1 MVRTTT
7 GNALG
12 KLTVA
17 VIASSCIALNAEAQA
32 RSFRF
37 DISNQS
43 LSQALRSYG
52 QICGEEII
60 FTEEVVAG
68 ARPTSLKGEFTT
80 EEALRKLLEGTG
92 LVAER
97 SPSGALMILRP
108 TSPAATE
115 SAPSSQSSTAMPE
128 SASDI
133 SVNKLS
139 GSIRLAQADAPAAA
153 PASDDAARGPTLR
166 ERETVVLEEIMIRG
180 RRIDGLNNQGLLQ
193 SGENAALYHDVITS
207 EDIERHGISSV
218 EELFRLIPQ
227 TSSAQTSL
235 QEPAGNVRT
244 TGGLTNKAS
253 TIGLRG
259 FSSSQTV
266 VLING
271 RALPRSH
278 IFSEGGADLGRI
290 PIAAIERVE
299 ILPYAGSAIYG
310 AGAIG
315 GAINIVLRKNYSGHD
330 LNTYLSTTTEGG
342 GSEYRVTYVG
352 GSTFNEGRTN
362 LTSTVSFHRR
372 NALRAGDRDHLDEAL
387 RRYGPDS
394 NAVNAQG
401 QSLFEQF
408 IIPAFAG
415 APGTVVVG
423 ALPQEP
429 INDLGIPGAP
439 GVRYA
444 AIPAGTTPEQATM
457 LTPESF
463 VDTAGQAN
471 LSPRFGR
478 SILYEPIDSYN
489 INLQWG
495 HDLREDETL
504 HAYGELTLGY
514 NEKEYSAPQG
524 IVLDLS
530 ATDPLNPFR
539 DNVTP
544 GFVGRPV
551 RIYLDTPDLGDP
563 SMHYQDEYARTVV
576 GLKGRFNPR
585 WEWSADA
592 VVDYARGTVNSNNP
606 FNNLELLTR
615 LAPPPV
621 VDPGPPADPE
631 TRRAVYPIFAD
642 HQAFPFPAA
651 DVGHYFDSIRY
662 SMVRS
667 LQWEGN
673 ARVLGTVFDLPAGP
687 LQTSLVGKYQYW
699 DFHYGQRTWTG
710 DGFSQLINN
719 APATVDSS
727 RTPATRRV
735 VQGGIEISIPIISNQ
750 WRPIPIRSLELQGSL
765 SRERHVSS
773 SVNQDDERFSDTKS
787 ASSGVIAAR
796 MQVTQDVAFRA
807 SWSEGFYPPD
817 WQDVGMPVTTFTLPG
832 FFPDPARGNTLQFFT
847 PGAPMIEIQQ
857 GGNPDLKPET
867 ARSWNFGMMLTPRF
881 APGLSLHVDYW
892 KIEKVDGVISTSFVD
907 IIANPDA
914 FGFLITRAPP
924 SESDIA
930 NGWLGFITA
939 VDARAFNA
947 SVIRTQGVD
956 LQLKYTLDTAFGTF
970 DFTGGGSITD
980 KFDVLATPSSPS
992 VDTVS
997 GSGPLRRRANGS
1009 LTWSKRNWW
1018 TTLTGRYT
1026 GWRWTPTTAPSP
1038 SYPGAFALDGDR
1050 IPSSLLWDL
1059 QIGYER
1065 PLGSGS
1071 EGRVAGLLDGTRIT
1085 LGAINLFNE
1094 EPAFVSDGYSF
1105 YNGVEDPRQRVVY
1118 LQVRKSF

>member
-1 MVRTTT
+1 MVRTT

-12 KLTVA
+12 KLT
-17 VIASSCIALNAEAQA
+17 IALVVSSCIALNAEAQA

-60 FTEEVVAG
+60 FTEDVVAG
-68 ARPTSLKGEFTT
+68 IRPTSLKGEFTT

-108 TSPAATE
+108 TPPAGT
-115 SAPSSQSSTAMPE
+115 APSPSSTSADGMPQ
-128 SASDI
+128 ATSDI

-139 GSIRLAQADAPAAA
+139 GSIRLAQADAGPAAA
-153 PASDDAARGPTLR
+153 APSDDAKRVPTLR
-166 ERETVVLEEIMIRG
+166 ERESVVLEEIMIRG

-207 EDIERHGISSV
+207 EDIERHGVSSV

-235 QEPAGNVRT
+235 QLPAGNT
-244 TGGLTNKAS
+244 QTSGGLTNKAS

-278 IFSEGGADLGRI
+278 IFAGGGADLGRI

-315 GAINIVLRKNYSGHD
+315 GAINIVLRKEYSGHD
-330 LNTYLSTTTEGG
+330 LNTYVSTTTEGG

-352 GSTFNEGRTN
+352 GNTFNEGKTN

-372 NALRAGDRDHLDEAL
+372 NALRAHDRDYLDEAL
-387 RRYGPDS
+387 RRYGPGS
-394 NAVNAQG
+394 TAVNAQG
-401 QSLFEQF
+401 VPLFESL
-408 IIPAFAG
+408 ILPAFAS
-415 APGTVVVG
+415 APGTILVG
-423 ALPQEP
+423 RAPQEP
-429 INDLGIPGAP
+429 VNDLGIPGAP
-439 GVRYA
+439 GVRFA
-444 AIPAGTTPEQATM
+444 AIPAGTTPEQALT

-463 VDTAGQAN
+463 IDTAGEAN
-471 LSPRFGR
+471 LSPRYGR

-495 HDLREDETL
+495 HDLREEKL

-514 NEKEYSAPQG
+514 NEKNYSAPQSM
-524 IVLDLS
+524 VLHLS
-530 ATDPLNPFR
+530 ETDPLNPFR
-539 DNVTP
+539 QDVTP

-551 RIYLDTPDLGDP
+551 TIFLDTPDLPDP
-563 SMHYQDEYARTVV
+563 SVNYQDEYARTVV

-615 LAPPPV
+615 LAPPPA
-621 VDPGPPADPE
+621 DPGPPADPA
-631 TRRAVYPIFAD
+631 TRRAIYPILAD
-642 HQAFPFPAA
+642 HAAFPLSAG
-651 DVGHYFDSIRY
+651 DVDNYFGSVRY
-662 SMVRS
+662 SMARS

-673 ARVLGTVFDLPAGP
+673 ARVLGTLFDLPAGP
-687 LQTSLVGKYQYW
+687 LQTSVVGKYQYW
-699 DFHYGQRTWTG
+699 DFHFGQRLWTS
-710 DGFSQLINN
+710 DGYSQLINN
-719 APATVDSS
+719 APSTVDAS

-735 VQGGIEISIPIISNQ
+735 LQGGVEISIPVISNL

-773 SVNQDDERFSDTKS
+773 SVNSDDERFTDKKS
-787 ASSGVIAAR
+787 ASSGVIATR
-796 MQVTQDVAFRA
+796 MQVTEDVAFRA

-817 WQDVGMPVTTFTLPG
+817 WNDVGLPVTTTFLPG

-847 PGAPMIEIQQ
+847 PGAPIMEIQQ
-857 GGNPDLKPET
+857 GGNPDLEPEK
-867 ARSWNFGMMLTPRF
+867 ARSWNFGVMLTPRF

-892 KIEKVDGVISTSFVD
+892 KIEKVDGIVSTSFVD

-914 FGFLITRAPP
+914 FGFLITRLPP

-947 SVIRTQGVD
+947 SIIRTQGVD
-956 LQLKYTLDTAFGTF
+956 LHLKYTLDAASLGTF
-970 DFTGGGSITD
+970 DFTGGGSFTD

-997 GSGPLRRRANGS
+997 GSGPLRRRASGS

-1026 GWRWTPTTAPSP
+1026 GWRWTNTTAPSP
-1038 SYPGAFALDGDR
+1038 SYPGAFPLDGDR

-1071 EGRVAGLLDGTRIT
+1071 QGRVAGLLDGSRIT

-1118 LQVRKSF
+1118 LQIRKSF